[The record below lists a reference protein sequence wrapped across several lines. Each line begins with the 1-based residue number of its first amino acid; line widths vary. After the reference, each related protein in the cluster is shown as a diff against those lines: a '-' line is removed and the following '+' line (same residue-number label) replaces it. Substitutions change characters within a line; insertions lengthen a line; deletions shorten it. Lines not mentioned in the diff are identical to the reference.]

1 VRQEVALLQVCR
13 RLHICDLPEEVREEG
28 RQRKEVG
35 VRGRVGEKESA
46 VILGSERAA
55 SPRSRERAKERRTR
69 AKQRERE
76 REKGRERGRE
86 GGRERER
93 DGEDTHRP
101 AHWQRPHG
109 GAFYNEHHQPPH
121 LRRHHQQHQV
131 LEAAADLSNRCRP
144 LQL

>member
-76 REKGRERGRE
+76 REKGRERERERGRE
-86 GGRERER
+86 GGREGERER
-93 DGEDTHRP
+93 EMAKTHT
-101 AHWQRPHG
+101 
-109 GAFYNEHHQPPH
+109 
-121 LRRHHQQHQV
+121 
-131 LEAAADLSNRCRP
+131 DLPTGNALMEVPFITNITS
-144 LQL
+144 LLI